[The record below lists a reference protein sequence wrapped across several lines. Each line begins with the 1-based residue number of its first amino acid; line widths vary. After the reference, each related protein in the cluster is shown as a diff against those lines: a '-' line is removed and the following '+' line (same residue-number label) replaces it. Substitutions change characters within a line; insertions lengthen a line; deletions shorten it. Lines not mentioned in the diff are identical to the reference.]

1 MLNVSGLCGAGNS
14 DPEKLKEE
22 AADVQKLSADE
33 LLKRRQEIKVINA
46 ASLRQYSD
54 ACEFIISFVV

>member
-1 MLNVSGLCGAGNS
+1 MLFFFYFCLPRNQSPPHA
-14 DPEKLKEE
+14 KEE
-22 AADVQKLSADE
+22 ADVQKLSADE
-33 LLKRRQEIKVINA
+33 LLKRHQEIKVINT

>member
-1 MLNVSGLCGAGNS
+1 LLNVSGLGGAGNS
-14 DPEKLKEE
+14 NPDKLKEE
-22 AADVQKLSADE
+22 EADVQKLSADE

-54 ACEFIISFVV
+54 FC